1 MYYCATTGMEFL
13 LCDQFVPYP
22 LTYHSI
28 TKRRQLMREK
38 QDSGTS
44 FRALSVLLVILLLAI
59 LVVFILL
66 VASENA
72 HFTAMLHGSVDVL
85 SGDAGATR
93 VQAGLRLL
101 FLLGVVA
108 LPVAVILISIIS
120 RDARLREYHYAAE
133 LEQRQTEI
141 HQLRGAEN
149 ALIERQRIRTVMIDE
164 ANAHINAAAKTCRE
178 VSQRLLDGS
187 RFETAHL
194 LAAGS
199 SIAQAATVMDEMA
212 EHAGES
218 AAVANESMQMAVD
231 KTNIQQTLYYLADLS
246 RRMEQVSQRQSA
258 SVAGVGKSIESI
270 SEISSRNAESAATLS
285 ECSADLNSLADD
297 LKKFA

>member
-1 MYYCATTGMEFL
+1 
-13 LCDQFVPYP
+13 
-22 LTYHSI
+22 
-28 TKRRQLMREK
+28 MRAK
-38 QDSGTS
+38 QDSSTS
-44 FRALSVLLVILLLAI
+44 FRALVVLLVILLLAI
-59 LVVFILL
+59 LVVFLLL

-72 HFTAMLHGSVDVL
+72 HFSAMLHDSADLL

-93 VQAGLRLL
+93 LQAGLGLL

-108 LPVAVILISIIS
+108 LPVAAILISIIS

-133 LEQRQTEI
+133 LEQQQTEI

-149 ALIERQRIRTVMIDE
+149 ALIERQRNRTMMIDE
-164 ANAHINAAAKTCRE
+164 ANAHINAAAKTCSE

-199 SIAQAATVMDEMA
+199 SIAEAATVMGEMA

-218 AAVANESMQMAVD
+218 VAVANESMQMAVD
-231 KTNIQQTLYYLADLS
+231 ETNIQQALYYLADLS
-246 RRMEQVSQRQSA
+246 RRMAQVSQRQSA

-270 SEISSRNAESAATLS
+270 SEISRRSEESAAVLGS
-285 ECSADLNSLADD
+285 VADD
-297 LKKFA
+297 LTKYAVGSRQ